1 MQQNAALAE
10 LLEFNLNELEYQE
23 GQTKIKVSKAS
34 KGVENIKTGA
44 IVSPNKSVLR
54 VGYKPLWDKGG
65 NLEKIMIVADGYY
78 YKGKTISSNH
88 GPSSFHLSE
97 LLRFSSS
104 IKPVKAVSALIMRS
118 TSQSSILNSVNKPCF
133 SSASFFCGC

>member
-1 MQQNAALAE
+1 MHDNNSPLRNKYAA
-10 LLEFNLNELEYQE
+10 
-23 GQTKIKVSKAS
+23 
-34 KGVENIKTGA
+34 
-44 IVSPNKSVLR
+44 
-54 VGYKPLWDKGG
+54 
-65 NLEKIMIVADGYY
+65 
-78 YKGKTISSNH
+78 KGKTISSNH

-133 SSASFFCGC
+133 SSASFFSGCEFSFGITIAPFLSFIKPPPDKETGEPDSVPTAKIDKRF